1 VHGPHACI
9 IGVMKFNINI
19 LKMKNRAFDFDNDM
33 VNRVNLTH
41 TFVVF
46 L

>member
-1 VHGPHACI
+1 
-9 IGVMKFNINI
+9 
-19 LKMKNRAFDFDNDM
+19 MKNRAFDFDNDM
-33 VNRVNLTH
+33 VNGVNLTQ